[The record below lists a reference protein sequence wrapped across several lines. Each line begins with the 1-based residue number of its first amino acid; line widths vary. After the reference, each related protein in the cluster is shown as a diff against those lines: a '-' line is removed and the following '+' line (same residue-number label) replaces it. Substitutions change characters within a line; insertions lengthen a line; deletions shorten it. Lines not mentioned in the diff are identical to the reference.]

1 LSERIRL
8 FVGTSA
14 QNEDLE
20 AMSVLEYT
28 ARKYCSR
35 PLDITWMRQSASGPW
50 SGWKA
55 ESWRTPFTGFRW
67 ALPSVCDFKGRA
79 LYTDVDFLF
88 LADLA
93 ELWTQS
99 IPNVALV
106 RNATGKISTSCILFD
121 CAKARGHV
129 PTLEKLR
136 AMPDAHGTMFNYFR
150 AHTELVA
157 ATDGNWDCGD
167 LRGYELGDPR
177 VKAVH
182 FTRIETQL
190 HLKHAIPRLAK
201 EEKTHWYKGEVFTH
215 ERPEL
220 QALFDQLLVEAT
232 ANGYGLERYRVEPFT
247 KAVQKDF
254 RYKQQDRTA
263 RA

>member
-1 LSERIRL
+1 MSDRIRL

-20 AMSVLEYT
+20 AMSVLEFS
-28 ARKYCSR
+28 ARKYCSL

-67 ALPSVCDFKGRA
+67 ALPSVCDYTGRA

-93 ELWTQS
+93 ELWTQP
-99 IPNVALV
+99 IPHVALV
-106 RNATGKISTSCILFD
+106 RNATGKVSTSCMLFD
-121 CAKARGHV
+121 CAKAKGIV
-129 PTLEKLR
+129 PPIDKLK
-136 AMPDAHGTMFNYFR
+136 AFPDAHGTVLNVFR
-150 AHTELVA
+150 AHPAYVDA
-157 ATDGNWDCGD
+157 CDGNWDCGD

-190 HLKHAIPRLAK
+190 HLKHAIPRLKAEGK
-201 EEKTHWYKGEVFTH
+201 SHWYKGETFPH

-220 QALFDQLLVEAT
+220 QALFDALLTEAA
-232 ANGYGLERYRVEPFT
+232 ANGYGLERYRVQPFA
-247 KAVQKDF
+247 KAVRKDF
-254 RYKQQDRTA
+254 RYKPGGKVSA
-263 RA
+263 